1 MRELG
6 RRPAREGAALFGA
19 VVLHAVV
26 LGLIAR
32 VAAPA
37 SGPATRGAADAVA
50 DALDVELLA
59 DDVTATPPRAMIEA
73 LGSAKETKAEPG
85 HVRLAFA
92 PGARRTTT
100 EPSPEPEPTA
110 PLEVGEAPVAPAA
123 GLAATAPSE
132 AAAAPGGAPA
142 GAIDLGLGADGWKRW
157 LASDHP
163 GGTAPR
169 TPAPGVPVVK
179 APPASTTGGLREGL
193 LEADLKRIVGPSGRV
208 VNALEDA
215 AHGEGAT
222 AFGVARFAVTVL
234 RTGGVEVRLE
244 SASAGDAEWKRV
256 AERAAAN
263 LRANAPTIRAPSEGA
278 RFLVELSAEMM
289 IVDGRRAASLH
300 GPRIEATPPR
310 IHAWT
315 EGQRDMQRSNPTAAS
330 GLSRTD
336 QMHAIVEVP
345 GVYLAQN
352 GKVCS
357 YRLGL
362 SLLGPMLQGGC
373 ELSNLGTKPQRV
385 VHAHVTR
392 QELF

>member
-6 RRPAREGAALFGA
+6 QRSAREAAALFGA

-26 LGLIAR
+26 LALVAR
-32 VAAPA
+32 VAPPPRTAAPRA
-37 SGPATRGAADAVA
+37 PDAIA

-59 DDVTATPPRAMIEA
+59 DGVVSAPASA
-73 LGSAKETKAEPG
+73 LGAAQGTKLAPG
-85 HVRLAFA
+85 RAGRIAFT
-92 PGARRTTT
+92 PGARRAAS
-100 EPSPEPEPTA
+100 ERPSELAPTA
-110 PLEVGEAPVAPAA
+110 SLEVGEAPAALASGAP
-123 GLAATAPSE
+123 ATAPSD
-132 AAAAPGGAPA
+132 AAATPGETPER
-142 GAIDLGLGADGWKRW
+142 AIDLGLGADGWKRW
-157 LASDHP
+157 LAGDHASA
-163 GGTAPR
+163 AP
-169 TPAPGVPVVK
+169 TPERPRGAPVVK
-179 APPASTTGGLREGL
+179 AAPASTTGGLEEGL
-193 LEADLKRIVGPSGRV
+193 IEADLKRVVGPSGRV

-234 RTGGVEVRLE
+234 RTGGVEVKLE
-244 SASAGDAEWKRV
+244 SASGGEAEWKRV

-263 LRANAPTIRAPSEGA
+263 LRANAPTIRPSSEGA
-278 RFLVELSAEMM
+278 RFLVDLSAEML
-289 IVDGRRAASLH
+289 IVDGRRAASLY
-300 GPRIEATPPR
+300 GPRLEATLPR
-310 IHAWT
+310 VHSWSQG
-315 EGQRDMQRSNPTAAS
+315 ERDMLRNNPTAAS

-336 QMHAIVEVP
+336 QMRAVVEIP

-357 YRLGL
+357 YKFGL

>member
-6 RRPAREGAALFGA
+6 QRSAREGAALFGA

-26 LGLIAR
+26 LALITR
-32 VAAPA
+32 VAAPPPRTA
-37 SGPATRGAADAVA
+37 APRAADPIA

-59 DDVTATPPRAMIEA
+59 DGMASAPAPAAA
-73 LGSAKETKAEPG
+73 LGAAQGKLEPG
-85 HVRLAFA
+85 RAGRIAFTPGPSRTASERPELAPA
-92 PGARRTTT
+92 A
-100 EPSPEPEPTA
+100 A
-110 PLEVGEAPVAPAA
+110 LEVGEAPAALAA
-123 GLAATAPSE
+123 GASATAPSD
-132 AAAAPGGAPA
+132 AAATPGETPER
-142 GAIDLGLGADGWKRW
+142 AIDLGLGADGWKRW
-157 LASDHP
+157 LASDHASE
-163 GGTAPR
+163 AP
-169 TPAPGVPVVK
+169 TPERPRGAPVVK
-179 APPASTTGGLREGL
+179 AAPASTTGGLEEGL
-193 LEADLKRIVGPSGRV
+193 MEADLKRVVGPSGRV

-234 RTGGVEVRLE
+234 RTGGVEVKLE
-244 SASAGDAEWKRV
+244 SASTGEAEWKRV

-263 LRANAPTIRAPSEGA
+263 LRANAPAIRPPSEGA
-278 RFLVELSAEMM
+278 RFLVDLSAEML

-300 GPRIEATPPR
+300 GPRLEATPPR
-310 IHAWT
+310 VHSWSAG
-315 EGQRDMQRSNPTAAS
+315 ERDMLRSNPTAAS

-336 QMHAIVEVP
+336 QTRAVVELP

-357 YRLGL
+357 YRFGL